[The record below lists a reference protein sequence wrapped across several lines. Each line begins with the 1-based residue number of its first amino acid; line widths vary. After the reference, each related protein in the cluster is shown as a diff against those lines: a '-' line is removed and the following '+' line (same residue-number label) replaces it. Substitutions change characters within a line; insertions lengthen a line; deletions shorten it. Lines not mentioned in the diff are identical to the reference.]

1 MSVAVVCDFCSRPL
15 DVVDGAYKTYCMKE
29 LNTKDILPCLCKTCA
44 DKLDEIIAES
54 RTRLM
59 KLMKQGEIAERVT
72 KLNKER
78 REELGTSG

>member
-1 MSVAVVCDFCSRPL
+1 MAVSVVCDFCSRPL
-15 DVVDGAYKTYCMKE
+15 DVVDGTYKTYRMKE

-59 KLMKQGEIAERVT
+59 KQGEIADRVT
-72 KLNKER
+72 RINNER
-78 REELGTSG
+78 RKELGTSG

>member
-1 MSVAVVCDFCSRPL
+1 MAVAVDCDSCSRPL
-15 DVVDGAYKTYCMKE
+15 DVVDGAYKTYRMKE

-44 DKLDEIIAES
+44 DKLDKIIAES

-59 KLMKQGEIAERVT
+59 KQGEIADRVT
-72 KLNKER
+72 RINNER

>member
-1 MSVAVVCDFCSRPL
+1 MAVAVVCDFCSRPL
-15 DVVDGAYKTYCMKE
+15 DVVDGAYKTYHMKE

-44 DKLDEIIAES
+44 DKLDRIIAES
-54 RTRLM
+54 RAR
-59 KLMKQGEIAERVT
+59 LMKQGEIADRVT

>member
-1 MSVAVVCDFCSRPL
+1 MAVDVVCDFCSRPL
-15 DVVDGAYKTYCMKE
+15 DVVDGVYKTYRMKE

-44 DKLDEIIAES
+44 DKLDKIIAES

-59 KLMKQGEIAERVT
+59 KQGEIADRVT

-78 REELGTSG
+78 RKKLGTSG

>member
-1 MSVAVVCDFCSRPL
+1 MAVAVVCDFCSSPL

-44 DKLDEIIAES
+44 DKLDEIIAEY
-54 RTRLM
+54 RTR
-59 KLMKQGEIAERVT
+59 LMKQGEISERVT

-78 REELGTSG
+78 REKLGTSG

>member
-1 MSVAVVCDFCSRPL
+1 
-15 DVVDGAYKTYCMKE
+15 MKE

-59 KLMKQGEIAERVT
+59 KQGEIADRVT

>member
-1 MSVAVVCDFCSRPL
+1 MALAIVCDFCGRPL
-15 DVVDGAYKTYCMKE
+15 DVVDGAYKTYRMKE
-29 LNTKDILPCLCKTCA
+29 INTKDILPCLCKTCA

-59 KLMKQGEIAERVT
+59 KQGEIAERVT

-78 REELGTSG
+78 REELRTSG